1 MGVLT
6 ETRDALKQVCREEG
20 MDLSTPVTVRRLSAD
35 EAIGG
40 KVGDD
45 FVIRRGKEVVIEATV
60 ASARGQAFTDQPSD
74 WTGTL
79 DEVFA
84 LSLDDVKNRAIVVA
98 VLNAL
103 AAKLGLAS
111 HVVHCRE
118 EDPTRCGPELV
129 GRLKQGF
136 PKTRKVL
143 LVGLQPAIL
152 TSLVDELGTQGVRV
166 VDLDP
171 ENIDQVTGGVRV
183 GNGSADISEDVDWCE
198 LMLVTGSSIVNGTL
212 DELLAMSRDA
222 SKPVVFFGNTVAA
235 VAAVADL
242 ERICPVGGEGHPLV
256 H

>member
-1 MGVLT
+1 MGVLS

-20 MDLSTPVTVRRLSAD
+20 VDLSTPVTVRRLSPD
-35 EAIGG
+35 EAIGEE
-40 KVGDD
+40 VGDE
-45 FVIRRGKEVVIEATV
+45 FVIRRGKEVVIEARLG
-60 ASARGQAFTDQPSD
+60 SARGQAFTDHPSD

-84 LSLDDVKNRAIVVA
+84 LSVDEVKHRAIVVA

-118 EDPTRCGPELV
+118 EDPTRCGSELV
-129 GRLKQGF
+129 AQLKRSF

-152 TSLVDELGTQGVRV
+152 AALMDELGTQGVRV

-171 ENIDQVTGGVRV
+171 ENIDRVIRGVPV

-198 LMLVTGSSIVNGTL
+198 LMLVTGSSIVNGPL
-212 DELLAMSRDA
+212 DELLAMSHDT
-222 SKPVVFFGNTVAA
+222 SKPVVFFGNTIAA

-242 ERICPVGGEGHPLV
+242 ERICPFAREGHPLV